1 MDRLVIGQKLESLR
15 RYLRRIEKK
24 RPPDVGVLKTDAD
37 LQDILAMNLTRAVQ
51 VCVDIGAHLIAT
63 LDVPPPDTMGQTFD
77 TLARA
82 GILSADLA
90 ARMKKA
96 VGFRNIAVHDY
107 ETIDWDLVYEIALH
121 HTRDFAEFA
130 KAVASKLDA

>member
-1 MDRLVIGQKLESLR
+1 MDRLVIDQKLEALR
-15 RYLRRIEKK
+15 RYLRRIEEKC
-24 RPPDVGVLKTDAD
+24 PPDAGVLKRDAD

-77 TLARA
+77 ALVRA

-90 ARMKKA
+90 ARMKKS
-96 VGFRNIAVHDY
+96 VGFRNIAVHEY
-107 ETIDWDLVYEIALH
+107 ESIDWDLVYEIAAH
-121 HTRDFAEFA
+121 HARDFAEFA
-130 KAVASKLDA
+130 KAVASRLDA

>member
-1 MDRLVIGQKLESLR
+1 MDRLVIDQKLESLR
-15 RYLRRIEKK
+15 RYLRRIEEK
-24 RPPDVGVLKTDAD
+24 RPPDAGVLQRDAD

-77 TLARA
+77 ILARA
-82 GILSADLA
+82 GILNADLA
-90 ARMKKA
+90 TQMKKA
-96 VGFRNIAVHDY
+96 VGFRNIAVHEY
-107 ETIDWDLVYEIALH
+107 ETVDWDLVYEIVMH

>member
-1 MDRLVIGQKLESLR
+1 MDRVVIDQKLESLR
-15 RYLRRIEKK
+15 RYLRRIEEK
-24 RPPDVGVLKTDAD
+24 RPPNARVLKTDAD

-82 GILSADLA
+82 GILSAELA
-90 ARMKKA
+90 GRMKKS

-107 ETIDWDLVYEIALH
+107 EAIDWDLVYEIAKD
-121 HTRDFAEFA
+121 HTRDFVDFA
-130 KAVASKLDA
+130 KAVATRLDA

>member
-1 MDRLVIGQKLESLR
+1 MDRLVIDQKLESLR
-15 RYLRRIEKK
+15 RYLRRIEEK
-24 RPPDVGVLKTDAD
+24 RPADAGVLKNDAD

-77 TLARA
+77 ILARA
-82 GILSADLA
+82 GILNADLA
-90 ARMKKA
+90 TQMKKA
-96 VGFRNIAVHDY
+96 VGFRNIAVHEY
-107 ETIDWDLVYEIALH
+107 ETVDWDLVYEIVMH

>member
-1 MDRLVIGQKLESLR
+1 MDRLVIEQKLESLR
-15 RYLRRIEKK
+15 RYLRRIEEK
-24 RPPDVGVLKTDAD
+24 RPPDAGVLKMDAD

-51 VCVDIGAHLIAT
+51 VCVDIGAHLIAA

-90 ARMKKA
+90 TRMKKA

-107 ETIDWDLVYEIALH
+107 ETIDWDLVYEIVIH

-130 KAVASKLDA
+130 EAVASRLDA

>member
-1 MDRLVIGQKLESLR
+1 MDRLVIDQKLESLR
-15 RYLRRIEKK
+15 RYLRRIEEK
-24 RPPDVGVLKTDAD
+24 RPPDAAVLKTDAD
-37 LQDILAMNLTRAVQ
+37 LQDILTMNLTRAVQ

-63 LDVPPPDTMGQTFD
+63 LEVPPPDTMGQTFD
-77 TLARA
+77 ILARA

-90 ARMKKA
+90 TRMKKS

-107 ETIDWDLVYEIALH
+107 ETIDWDLVYEITLH

-130 KAVASKLDA
+130 KAVAIRLDA